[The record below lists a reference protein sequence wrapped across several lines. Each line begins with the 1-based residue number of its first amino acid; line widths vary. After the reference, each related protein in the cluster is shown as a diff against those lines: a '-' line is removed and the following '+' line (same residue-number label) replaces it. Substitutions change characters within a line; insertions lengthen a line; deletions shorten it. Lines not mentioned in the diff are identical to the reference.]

1 MECHLGYRG
10 NYTWSNEEIAVTEA
24 VDVKILFIEI
34 IYSFCSNLGCR
45 CEILSAAVLRFHTR
59 PEAGPR
65 VDQPKISWTKLEEV
79 INPKTDH

>member
-34 IYSFCSNLGCR
+34 IYSFCSNLGCG
-45 CEILSAAVLRFHTR
+45 CELLSAVVFAFSRV
-59 PEAGPR
+59 G
-65 VDQPKISWTKLEEV
+65 VDQLKIGQTKLEEA
-79 INPKTDH
+79 IKSKN